1 MSKWNMT
8 IDGIPV
14 QVTQRQNCKRLILH
28 ARPDLPYATASVPK
42 GLREADIR
50 DMLERHREWLQ
61 TNVNPNLKPPTY
73 APGET
78 HRLLGEWVTLGEN
91 GIPSGEEFV
100 TMRKRQLMQVLRRQ
114 ITQWGKYLHVGIA
127 CARLEDVRSR
137 WGCCIRRRKELR
149 FNTRLG
155 CMPENLI
162 ECVVVHEVCH
172 IIYGNHSP
180 QFWKLVR
187 RCQPDH
193 KERKLA
199 LDKLDIT
206 PKVP

>member
-14 QVTQRQNCKRLILH
+14 QVTERQNCKRLILH
-28 ARPDLPYATASVPK
+28 AHRDRPYATASVPK

-50 DMLERHREWLQ
+50 DMLEQHREWLQ

-100 TMRKRQLMQVLRRQ
+100 TMRKRCLMRVLREKIVR
-114 ITQWGKYLHVGIA
+114 WAKYLHLGVT
-127 CARLEDVRSR
+127 RVSLEDVRSR
-137 WGCCIRRRKELR
+137 WGCCFRRSQELR

-155 CMPENLI
+155 CVTESMI
-162 ECVVVHEVCH
+162 EYVAVHEVCH
-172 IIYGNHSP
+172 IRYGNHSKY
-180 QFWKLVR
+180 FWKMVK
-187 RCQPDH
+187 RCLPDY
-193 KERKLA
+193 KERRKA
-199 LDKLDIT
+199 LNAMDII